1 LRKAVGYLGTEVK
14 CESVDDGT
22 SENGR
27 YRVKDFW
34 TWHRGFEIFRERL
47 SEDFAAFD
55 QQVVNELIE
64 KEQFVG
70 AYYEKPDDGSEQD
83 LVLS

>member
-1 LRKAVGYLGTEVK
+1 VGYLGTELK

-34 TWHRGFEIFRERL
+34 TWHRGFEKFREQR
-47 SEDFAAFD
+47 SEEFAEFD
-55 QQVVNELIE
+55 RQVVEGLIE
-64 KEQFVG
+64 KQEFLG